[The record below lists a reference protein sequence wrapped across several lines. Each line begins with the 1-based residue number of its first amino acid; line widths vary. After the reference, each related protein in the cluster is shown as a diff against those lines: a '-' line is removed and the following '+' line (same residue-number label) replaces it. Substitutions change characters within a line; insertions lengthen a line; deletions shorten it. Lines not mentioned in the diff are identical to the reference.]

1 MATRPRGLEGV
12 ATLRTERR
20 SSSVVQT
27 MQEGSSSAQK
37 IHVDDIAANPRNPE
51 ARSVRIDDLV
61 PSVSKRG
68 VLVPILVTPVGEWL
82 AQHPEDAEAVAGK
95 QWVAQD
101 GHRRMAAARRAER
114 PEVPYQLRG
123 VEVDESLIRLHTS
136 KAMRL
141 TPIEEAQQYRRLI
154 DQEQMTQQA
163 IAAET
168 GVSQSHVAKRLKLLT
183 LPESIQEA
191 VDYGRVE
198 VGEALQ
204 LAATKDR
211 ELVDRVGEAV
221 ADLLRHIP
229 DAPAAD
235 TDDDEEE
242 APPAVV
248 TVDLAATL
256 RRVTEA
262 QQLAAGK
269 EVAKERAEELGAE
282 YCEDIETRLGH
293 SAYYNH
299 RVYQKADVTKAAAA
313 KNLLVVPTR
322 SEPAYYVIHRERPA
336 HIDQQKVEA
345 RNRRLATEARGK
357 ALRIAATA
365 KVSAAVL
372 QEALV
377 AMALAGL
384 ALGSNTTALAYDL
397 ARDAE
402 LAPDGM
408 GDWTWRK
415 SLGDVPAAQR
425 AKHAWIIA
433 LAAFETHTRPD
444 HLSWGPTHAYYF
456 ALLGTVAGYSP
467 TEWEQARLD
476 AITTTEED

>member
-1 MATRPRGLEGV
+1 MATRPRGLERV

-68 VLVPILVTPVGEWL
+68 VLVPILVMPVGEWL
-82 AQHPEDAEAVAGK
+82 AEHPEDAEAVAGK

-101 GHRRMAAARRAER
+101 GHRRMAAGA
-114 PEVPYQLRG
+114 PGGTTEVPYQLRG

-269 EVAKERAEELGAE
+269 EVAKERAEEGAQ
-282 YCEDIETRLGH
+282 
-293 SAYYNH
+293 S
-299 RVYQKADVTKAAAA
+299 
-313 KNLLVVPTR
+313 
-322 SEPAYYVIHRERPA
+322 
-336 HIDQQKVEA
+336 
-345 RNRRLATEARGK
+345 
-357 ALRIAATA
+357 TA
-365 KVSAAVL
+365 KTSRPGWAI
-372 QEALV
+372 
-377 AMALAGL
+377 
-384 ALGSNTTALAYDL
+384 
-397 ARDAE
+397 
-402 LAPDGM
+402 AP
-408 GDWTWRK
+408 
-415 SLGDVPAAQR
+415 
-425 AKHAWIIA
+425 
-433 LAAFETHTRPD
+433 
-444 HLSWGPTHAYYF
+444 
-456 ALLGTVAGYSP
+456 
-467 TEWEQARLD
+467 
-476 AITTTEED
+476 TTTTGSTRRPM

>member
-1 MATRPRGLEGV
+1 
-12 ATLRTERR
+12 
-20 SSSVVQT
+20 
-27 MQEGSSSAQK
+27 MQEGSGGAQK
-37 IHVDDIAANPRNPE
+37 IHVDDIAPNPRNPE

-123 VEVDESLIRLHTS
+123 VEVDEALIRLHTS

-198 VGEALQ
+198 VGEALK
-204 LAATKDR
+204 LAANKDR

-221 ADLLRHIP
+221 ADILSHA
-229 DAPAAD
+229 DAAAPATGA
-235 TDDDEEE
+235 DDEDEDDM
-242 APPAVV
+242 PAQAV

-256 RRVTEA
+256 RRVTEE
-262 QQLAAGK
+262 QQLADGK
-269 EVAKERAEELGAE
+269 VAARERAEELGAE
-282 YCEDIETRLGH
+282 YCEDIVTRLGH
-293 SAYYNH
+293 NYYSH
-299 RVYQKADVTKAAAA
+299 RIHGTAVNKAAAA
-313 KNLLVVPTR
+313 TNLLVAPTR
-322 SEPAYYVIHRERPA
+322 SEPAYYLIHRERPA
-336 HIDQQKVEA
+336 HVDQQKVEA
-345 RNRRLATEARGK
+345 RNRRHATEARGK
-357 ALRIAATA
+357 ALRIAATS
-365 KVSAAVL
+365 KVSAAML

-377 AMALAGL
+377 TMALAGL

-397 ARDAE
+397 ARHAE
-402 LAPDGM
+402 LAPDGL
-408 GDWTWRK
+408 GDWTWRR
-415 SLGDVPAAQR
+415 SLNHIPPAQR
-425 AKHAWIIA
+425 ATNAWIIL
-433 LAAFETHTRPD
+433 LAAFETHTRPE
-444 HLSWGPTHAYYF
+444 HVGWGPTHAYYF
-456 ALLGTVAGYSP
+456 ALLRNVAGYTP
-467 TEWEQARLD
+467 TEWEQARLN
-476 AITTTEED
+476 AMNTTEED

>member
-1 MATRPRGLEGV
+1 
-12 ATLRTERR
+12 
-20 SSSVVQT
+20 

-37 IHVDDIAANPRNPE
+37 IHVDDIAPNPRNPE

-198 VGEALQ
+198 VGEALK
-204 LAATKDR
+204 LSATKDR
-211 ELVDRVGEAV
+211 DLVDRVGEAV
-221 ADLLRHIP
+221 ADILSRIP
-229 DAPAAD
+229 DAAAPGPD
-235 TDDDEEE
+235 VDDDDEDE
-242 APPAVV
+242 PPAVV

-293 SAYYNH
+293 SAYSH
-299 RVYQKADVTKAAAA
+299 RVYQKTDVAKAAAA

-336 HIDQQKVEA
+336 HVDQQKVEA

-377 AMALAGL
+377 TMALTGL

-415 SLGDVPAAQR
+415 ALSNIPAAQR

-456 ALLGTVAGYSP
+456 TLLHQVAGYSP